1 MYDLRYAWAAG
12 GVDRRAGRR
21 GDRGLDQGAAIIELV
36 RAKRLRG
43 LPVTKAA
50 WRDGALAGGQVTVIV
65 ERLGAQRTVR
75 WSEHEAA
82 LVPGLGGLS
91 IDDTTRAVDA
101 WKAHADA
108 DGPTPP
114 AQPQVLFP
122 SRVGERWRTDGDF
135 DALDGD
141 IIGTAI
147 RLATSPAPSP
157 PQRGPHPEQLDTGAG
172 GRTLSGMPVGG
183 PDTELVLCDAVLH
196 RVVMAGSEILDYGR
210 AIRTTPAPLWNAVA
224 IRDQRCRFAGCDR
237 GSTPQDGKPNSSP
250 TEPSKS
256 STPTDASAT
265 AGHHPQPP
273 VEATQLCSP
282 GRQHSR
288 GGRDGRGGQRKSGV
302 QAVPRAA
309 LHAPPRRVPLV
320 TAAHRV

>member
-1 MYDLRYAWAAG
+1 MYDWGCAGAAG
-12 GVDRRAGRR
+12 ELVDELVDEAIG
-21 GDRGLDQGAAIIELV
+21 GLDQGAAIVELVRLRDRVNLELTERVGGCDEARLWDVDAATSMAGWLVDHAVLTYREAVGLTV

-82 LVPGLGGLS
+82 LVPALGGLS

-141 IIGTAI
+141 LIGTAI
-147 RLATSPAPSP
+147 RLATRPPDGDGPPRPPA
-157 PQRGPHPEQLDTGAG
+157 QTRADA
-172 GRTLSGMPVGG
+172 
-183 PDTELVLCDAVLH
+183 LVDVCRFFID
-196 RVVMAGSEILDYGR
+196 
-210 AIRTTPAPLWNAVA
+210 LWNAVK
-224 IRDQRCRFAGCDR
+224 AGVDW
-237 GSTPQDGKPNSSP
+237 
-250 TEPSKS
+250 
-256 STPTDASAT
+256 
-265 AGHHPQPP
+265 
-273 VEATQLCSP
+273 
-282 GRQHSR
+282 
-288 GGRDGRGGQRKSGV
+288 
-302 QAVPRAA
+302 
-309 LHAPPRRVPLV
+309 
-320 TAAHRV
+320 

>member
-1 MYDLRYAWAAG
+1 MAG
-12 GVDRRAGRR
+12 WLVDHAVLTYREAV
-21 GDRGLDQGAAIIELV
+21 GLTV

-237 GSTPQDGKPNSSP
+237 PTTWCDAHHIRWFSDGGP
-250 TEPSKS
+250 TSIS
-256 STPTDASAT
+256 NLVLLCRR
-265 AGHHPQPP
+265 HHRR
-273 VEATQLCSP
+273 LHSP
-282 GRQHSR
+282 GWEAKLLPDGTFQVVDPHGRVRHSR
-288 GGRDGRGGQRKSGV
+288 PPPPATSRGHPTLLAG
-302 QAVPRAA
+302 
-309 LHAPPRRVPLV
+309 
-320 TAAHRV
+320 